1 MTWWDSLDEYLA
13 EREKSEAVA
22 PDPWAAVDLGEPTL
36 TDEQVAFLADQPAV
50 PRLLG
55 LTPPS
60 LEDGSLDDG
69 PSEDGTGAEPS
80 GDGTGNSPGD
90 G

>member
-13 EREKSEAVA
+13 EREEAETTA
-22 PDPWAAVDLGEPTL
+22 PDPWAGVDLGEPSL
-36 TDEQVAFLADQPAV
+36 TDEQIAFLAFDQPGV
-50 PRLLG
+50 TRLTG

-60 LEDGSLDDG
+60 LEDGSLPDG
-69 PSEDGTGAEPS
+69 SSAEPS

>member
-1 MTWWDSLDEYLA
+1 MTWWDSLDEYLE
-13 EREKSEAVA
+13 EREKAEAAA
-22 PDPWAAVDLGEPTL
+22 PDPWGSVDLGEPTL
-36 TDEQVAFLADQPAV
+36 TDEQIAFLADQPAV
-50 PRLLG
+50 PRLHG

-60 LEDGSLDDG
+60 LEDGSIEEG
-69 PSEDGTGAEPS
+69 PAADPS

>member
-1 MTWWDSLDEYLA
+1 MTWWDSLDEYLE
-13 EREKSEAVA
+13 EREKAEAAA
-22 PDPWAAVDLGEPTL
+22 PDPWAGVDLGDPML
-36 TDEQVAFLADQPAV
+36 TDEQIAFLAFDQPAV

-69 PSEDGTGAEPS
+69 TAPEPS

-90 G
+90 D